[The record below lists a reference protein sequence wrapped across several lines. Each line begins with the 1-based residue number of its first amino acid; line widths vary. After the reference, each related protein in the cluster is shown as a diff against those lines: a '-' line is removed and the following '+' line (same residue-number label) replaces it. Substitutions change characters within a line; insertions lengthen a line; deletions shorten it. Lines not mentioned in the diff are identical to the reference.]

1 MKKLA
6 ILYTVALLVLL
17 IMSQVVGCQ
26 EQPAPARP
34 APTPAPT
41 EALPPTHAS
50 APTPAPTPTPA
61 PPAVDEPSLSENEV
75 CSYVW
80 SQLPFKLPNGYK
92 KSQFLMH
99 TRESTYEGNGEW
111 KFVVLGSAKK
121 DVGPTSTEIY
131 EKTPGHWFEKES
143 QEVTTYELKLT
154 AVLNE
159 ETKIFEIT
167 SIDEF
172 NEQVKTDWT
181 ETPVPKELRV
191 QWVKGEYSGYKYHL
205 EGSVEN
211 IGKIPINDIQVE
223 FVLFDSDDNLLATER
238 APVEPETIAPG
249 KLGQFNLWVY
259 LKGLQL
265 RSYNYRFITATGE
278 EFFRVSEDVYILR

>member
-26 EQPAPARP
+26 EQPAP
-34 APTPAPT
+34 TPAPT
-41 EALPPTHAS
+41 EALPPTP

-61 PPAVDEPSLSENEV
+61 PPAVDEPSLSENEA

-80 SQLPFKLPNGYK
+80 SQLPFELPNGYK
-92 KSQFLMH
+92 KSQFLFR

-172 NEQVKTDWT
+172 NEQVKTEWT
-181 ETPVPKELRV
+181 ETPVPGELLVRWIRAV
-191 QWVKGEYSGYKYHL
+191 YSGQRYDF

-211 IGKIPINDIQVE
+211 VGKIPLNNIEVE
-223 FVLFDSDDNLLATER
+223 FTLFDEDGKFLVMER
-238 APVEPETIAPG
+238 ATLDPETIAPG
-249 KLGQFNLWVY
+249 EIAHFLHRII
-259 LKGLQL
+259 L
-265 RSYNYRFITATGE
+265 REKIRRYDFTFITATGKK
-278 EFFRVSEDVYILR
+278 FLKINEDTFILRP